1 MDATS
6 LASLWAFV
14 SLLIF
19 FGVIIYL
26 KVPGKIGSAL
36 DGKVAAIEAELSEA
50 KRLREEATSLL
61 AAYKQKA
68 ADAELEAQSI
78 VAEAKAEADRLA
90 AETSK
95 ALDEV
100 IARRTKAAESKIAQA
115 EAQAVAE
122 VRARATD
129 VAVAAAEKLLA
140 AKVAGSTGANLVA
153 KGIAEVAAKLN

>member
-14 SLLIF
+14 ALLIF
-19 FGVIIYL
+19 FGVLIYL

-36 DGKVAAIEAELSEA
+36 DGKVAEIEAELSEA
-50 KRLREEATSLL
+50 KRLREEAANLL

-68 ADAELEAQSI
+68 TDAELEAQSI
-78 VAEAKAEADRLA
+78 VAEAKQLADIATAEAN
-90 AETSK
+90 K
-95 ALDEV
+95 ALDELIV
-100 IARRTKAAESKIAQA
+100 RRTKSAEAKIAQA

-122 VRARATD
+122 VRARAAD

-140 AKVAGSTGANLVA
+140 AKMTGKAGEAFVA
-153 KGIAEVAAKLN
+153 KGIAEVAGKLN